1 MAISSRGEMGVGG
14 GSRGGS
20 IGGGVARRRANSTA
34 AAKVVKPKD
43 KVKPKNVKVVKG
55 SDGQNN
61 MDRNATTDIMTQL
74 RKSGEVAKITA
85 LRSTGKPNTTVKIN
99 SGNTVK
105 KAAAKPKAKSYW
117 ELKGLPS
124 LVKVN
129 SGKGN
134 TTVSPL
140 TYRGK
145 APKATAPKRAT
156 GRRGQ

>member
-1 MAISSRGEMGVGG
+1 MPAPL
-14 GSRGGS
+14 
-20 IGGGVARRRANSTA
+20 IGA
-34 AAKVVKPKD
+34 AAAVAARVVAKKLATKTAKKVVKKVAEPKSA
-43 KVKPKNVKVVKG
+43 VKVVRG
-55 SDGQNN
+55 TDGKTN
-61 MDRNATTDIMTQL
+61 MDKNATTDIMTQL

-145 APKATAPKRAT
+145 APKATAPKKAT